1 MAEKYRTSRGTDGR
15 TIPIPHAGFKP
26 VGSQDQ
32 GCGSVKNMLT
42 FVQNRENFSLFFA
55 CTGGGP
61 IREAGRTEY
70 AVMSREAVHCTK
82 MGFCSSR
89 ISPRPGGPS
98 ERVWHGG
105 TMTVTVSAG
114 IRHFPDFVLYLA
126 YRKGGQ
132 YVQEIY
138 PG

>member
-1 MAEKYRTSRGTDGR
+1 
-15 TIPIPHAGFKP
+15 
-26 VGSQDQ
+26 
-32 GCGSVKNMLT
+32 MLT

-55 CTGGGP
+55 CTEGGP

-82 MGFCSSR
+82 MGFCRSR